1 MYAVFVCV
9 ASCWAVADA
18 GPPAP
23 AEAAEES
30 VELPYC
36 RAQLRLAEANLCD
49 LVRMNEKV
57 PRAVPTSLVVDRQ
70 QQVAVA
76 RLRLQRAE
84 AGDAGGEFAAWLRR
98 SKADQVEAAT
108 RWQQAMAVNQREANT
123 IDPQDVERYRLRAEV
138 CRLQYERGK
147 ELLAGSREQ
156 QLEWRVELLSNQL
169 EWVEDEATRIMPSAR
184 YYYYSFP
191 GWWW

>member
-1 MYAVFVCV
+1 MYALLVCV
-9 ASCWAVADA
+9 ATCWAVGD
-18 GPPAP
+18 GEPPAP
-23 AEAAEES
+23 AEAAKES
-30 VELPYC
+30 VELRYC
-36 RAQLRLAEANLCD
+36 RAQLRLAEANLTR

-57 PRAVPTSLVVDRQ
+57 PRTVPTSLVIERQ

-84 AGDAGGEFAAWLRR
+84 AGDAGGDFAAWLRR
-98 SKADQVEAAT
+98 AKAEQVEAAT
-108 RWQQAMAVNQREANT
+108 RWQQAVAVNQRAADT

-147 ELLAGSREQ
+147 ELANGSRGA

-169 EWVEDEATRIMPSAR
+169 DWVEEEATRIMPSAR